1 MDSMFAHEDEISY
14 QTMGHRIRECLERLN
29 VIGLYIDMVR
39 NQPLGDDG
47 ARMFEIFAH
56 SVDDLKRVVEEGLQ
70 LVSEMD
76 LQPLE
81 IEKLQNELKTAID
94 SLQTASDH
102 HAQQLNDQKSEHE
115 SKISEFEAKESE
127 HDAKLYEYIGKVAE
141 LEADKAELEDK
152 ISALEAKV
160 HGLETNSSE
169 AHKKLAAVSQ
179 VSHEQDQINKAL
191 EHAQNW
197 LAVAQAQN
205 KAISLEFKEANARN
219 PDSRYH
225 SRLEPRSS
233 EISEGSV
240 QSGHSSH
247 QADLR
252 PTGSSVPT
260 GAGKAVLTRA
270 FPSPG
275 VTFES
280 HGDEEPPARLPS
292 LGQTQ
297 PRVIGPARSDAI
309 HKLPG
314 FQPAGVQAL
323 HPPHTFGLQSTAQKP
338 SGLRAT
344 GVQGFLPPRPL
355 NFQSVAAQRQPGPP
369 QTGIQVLI
377 PPQSFSSRSLG
388 SDTSVSPGG
397 GSVEDAT
404 TRVDEPADN
413 ATPSTRRKRKQTASG
428 NSTPQE
434 DAMRRREPPQA
445 THDLGS
451 AQSVRARYSARPA
464 ISKEEKRERAET
476 LLDMFAIAWDI
487 TPEEREKILGYF
499 ESFFGNRTRTV
510 ESRIMDLDKYCIGP
524 MDRAPPYPPMCLYA
538 SVMRHASGEGGTG
551 HTQSTCPTCA
561 FDVGVGGEGRICLWA
576 KFHPQVATGYGE
588 RADDGV
594 LPRLARR
601 YDDVAEPRTVTLGGK
616 QIRWI
621 LYKCKAA
628 ENDPDEEPRTIGDVT
643 V

>member
-1 MDSMFAHEDEISY
+1 MDSMFAPEDEISY

-56 SVDDLKRVVEEGLQ
+56 SVDDLKRVMEEGLQ

-152 ISALEAKV
+152 ISVLEAKV

-233 EISEGSV
+233 EISQGSV

-275 VTFES
+275 VAFES

-297 PRVIGPARSDAI
+297 PR
-309 HKLPG
+309 
-314 FQPAGVQAL
+314 
-323 HPPHTFGLQSTAQKP
+323 AQKP

-355 NFQSVAAQRQPGPP
+355 NFQSAAAQRQPGPP

-377 PPQSFSSRSLG
+377 PPQSFGSRSLG

-404 TRVDEPADN
+404 TRVDEPAYN
-413 ATPSTRRKRKQTASG
+413 AKPSTRRKRKQTASG

-451 AQSVRARYSARPA
+451 AQSARARYSARPA

-510 ESRIMDLDKYCIGP
+510 ESRIMDVDKYCIGP
-524 MDRAPPYPPMCLYA
+524 MDRATPYPPMCLYA

-601 YDDVAEPRTVTLGGK
+601 YDDVAEPRTVTRGGK

-621 LYKCKAA
+621 LYKRKAA
-628 ENDPDEEPRTIGDVT
+628 ENDPDEEPRTIGDVI